1 MTVKNTVLN
10 LLNKLIVTLRL
21 SNLIIKCKLLATKIL
36 TKTKL
41 FSESL
46 RSTKS
51 RISNLNI
58 QRIKVETRH
67 SNGKNGASVIE
78 TPFLFSFGVTERL
91 NQETNQ
97 LTGSSIPICLWDKE
111 SQPNENE
118 KAFFEAIRKITQICQ
133 QYLEEEFGADTAS
146 YLTNSLHWKQVE
158 YMDRKGKTKNK
169 RMNQLLQYFMQNS
182 YILINQRKYF
192 PYFLQK
198 EMTKVDPFTN
208 LNYLHLDGKSHKGGD
223 FNINNKKIIHLL
235 QPTSDTDAVT
245 KKIRR

>member
-1 MTVKNTVLN
+1 M
-10 LLNKLIVTLRL
+10 TLRL

-97 LTGSSIPICLWDKE
+97 LTGYSIPICLWDKE

-158 YMDRKGKTKNK
+158 YMDKKGKTKK
-169 RMNQLLQYFMQNS
+169 KKDESAAPVLYAKLIYS
-182 YILINQRKYF
+182 DKSKKILSL
-192 PYFLQK
+192 FLTK
-198 EMTKVDPFTN
+198 GNDKVDPFTN
-208 LNYLHLDGKSHKGGD
+208 LNYLHLDGKSHMGGD

-235 QPTSDTDAVT
+235 QPTSDTDAAT